1 MLNDDTIYALATVSG
16 KSAIATFR
24 ISGKNTRKILENITS
39 IKKIETKKVKL
50 TRIYANKNKKD
61 MVDTGSVIF
70 YKSPKSYT
78 GEDLIE
84 LSVHGSPVIIKEIYK
99 ALFNTGLCRLAYRGE
114 FTRRAFENNKIDLI
128 QAEAVADLIN
138 AETKEQRIQATN
150 QLLGKLGL
158 KISNI
163 SKKIK
168 TLLAN
173 QETMIDFSEEEIP
186 ENLNAINKEQT
197 MNIIREI
204 KTMLEDNKIGE
215 NIRDGFSISILGK
228 TNTGKSSLINYLAKR
243 DLAIVSKIPGTTTD
257 IIELKYD
264 LNGLPLTFYDTAGLR
279 KTSSSIEKIGINKA
293 IERSSKSSINL
304 IIITKKQE
312 IDEYNENFKNII
324 FIKSKSDIRKKRING
339 TNIVNISSK
348 NGRGIP
354 KLLEKIHKIINLN
367 PHSRENIFVSR
378 ERHRQILTMT
388 MKSMIKSMKVDQ
400 IDLKAEEIRNSL
412 NFLSKITGNNDIDEI
427 LDIIFNDFCIGK

>member
-1 MLNDDTIYALATVSG
+1 MNGYVQKLG
-16 KSAIATFR
+16 M
-24 ISGKNTRKILENITS
+24 KNTNF
-39 IKKIETKKVKL
+39 V
-50 TRIYANKNKKD
+50 
-61 MVDTGSVIF
+61 
-70 YKSPKSYT
+70 
-78 GEDLIE
+78 
-84 LSVHGSPVIIKEIYK
+84 
-99 ALFNTGLCRLAYRGE
+99 
-114 FTRRAFENNKIDLI
+114 
-128 QAEAVADLIN
+128 N
-138 AETKEQRIQATN
+138 AS
-150 QLLGKLGL
+150 GWP
-158 KISNI
+158 
-163 SKKIK
+163 
-168 TLLAN
+168 
-173 QETMIDFSEEEIP
+173 D
-186 ENLNAINKEQT
+186 
-197 MNIIREI
+197 
-204 KTMLEDNKIGE
+204 DNHY
-215 NIRDGFSISILGK
+215 S
-228 TNTGKSSLINYLAKR
+228 TVR

-279 KTSSSIEKIGINKA
+279 RTSSTIEKIGINKA

-348 NGRGIP
+348 NGKGIP